1 MAPREK
7 LIQLNPFW
15 DNNPSINKSIDEW
28 KALFMTLNSCEEAD
42 SEEMVEKAMNF
53 STQPATMLLLRTKRN
68 AKTLTAKTENLKLDV
83 ESVILFDIL
92 LEKQDYILG
101 VQK

>member
-1 MAPREK
+1 MA
-7 LIQLNPFW
+7 
-15 DNNPSINKSIDEW
+15 
-28 KALFMTLNSCEEAD
+28 
-42 SEEMVEKAMNF
+42 F

-68 AKTLTAKTENLKLDV
+68 AKTLTAKIENLKLDV